1 MDTYTDDEVDAFVKI
16 GIASVKAQKNT
27 EQRVIDAL
35 RGLVKVVDYEVDNNQ
50 ISIWGKPD
58 HASNISSVTIN
69 ALVEAGFFLS
79 YITLTHDNKPKV
91 VFTTFKI

>member
-35 RGLVKVVDYEVDNNQ
+35 KGLVKVVEVDNNQ

-58 HASNISSVTIN
+58 HAYNISSVTVN
-69 ALVEAGFFLS
+69 AMVDAGFFLS
-79 YITLTHDNKPKV
+79 YITLTQDNKPKV